1 MKFIASSSSLLKQLQ
16 IVNSVISSKV
26 VIPILEYFLFEVDNN
41 SLRIVGTDLEVSIQA
56 FLPVESKES
65 GKVAVPSKI
74 ILDTLKSLPDQPI
87 TFTINEDSR
96 SIELTYDNGKAKISA
111 EEAEDF
117 PKFPTIENATTFNL
131 PQEMLDRAISKTLFA
146 VGSDELKPALTGLF
160 LDLTENDIRFVSTDG
175 NKLVKFQRNDF
186 KPAEPTTFILP
197 KKALNV
203 IKNSLNPDA
212 ETEVEVQ
219 FNKINSLFKVN
230 DITIVCRLI
239 DEKFPDYNSAM
250 PVDLPNK
257 LRINR
262 LELINSL
269 KRISIFANKTT
280 YQVKFSLSGN
290 ELQLNAQDLDYSN
303 EANERLACEYE
314 GDDMEIGFSARF
326 LVEMLS
332 SLDSEEVI
340 LSLSAH
346 NRPGTLTP
354 GVAEEKEEII
364 MLLMPIVIKFN

>member
-56 FLPVESKES
+56 IMSVESKEN
-65 GKVAVPSKI
+65 GKIAVPSKI
-74 ILDTLKSLPDQPI
+74 ILETLKNLPDQPI
-87 TFTINEDSR
+87 TFTINEETHF
-96 SIELTYDNGKAKISA
+96 IELSYDNGKAKISG
-111 EEAEDF
+111 EVAEDF
-117 PKFPTIENATTFNL
+117 PKFPVLENASNFAI
-131 PQEMLDRAISKTLFA
+131 PEHVLDRAVSKTLFA
-146 VGSDELKPALTGLF
+146 IGSDELKPALTGLF
-160 LDLTENDIRFVSTDG
+160 LEMNTENVRFVSTDG
-175 NKLVKFQRNDF
+175 NKLVKYQRNDVR
-186 KPAEPTTFILP
+186 AETPTSFILP

-203 IKNSLNPDA
+203 IKNSLTAGTSD
-212 ETEVEVQ
+212 VEVK
-219 FNKINSLFKVN
+219 FNKVNTQFQIN

-262 LELINSL
+262 NELVNSL
-269 KRISIFANKTT
+269 KRIAIFSNKTT
-280 YQVKFSLSGN
+280 YQVKFTLSGN

-314 GDDMEIGFSARF
+314 GENMEIGFSARF
-326 LVEMLS
+326 LGEMLGS
-332 SLDSEEVI
+332 MDSEEVI

-354 GVAEEKEEII
+354 AVNADSEELI
-364 MLLMPIVIKFN
+364 MLLMPIVIKFS